1 MVKKILYLDI
11 DDVIKDTDNVWRE
24 ALNCKNYNGCIYEK
38 GLSESDRLVI
48 REIMSDYSRIP
59 FIDGA
64 LEGISL
70 LKEHYEIV
78 LCSSYLNDYE
88 YEAKVVLAEILGL
101 NLIGCGP
108 EDKPY
113 KSGVNM
119 QGAIFVDDSISNL
132 VHSKADVKV
141 LFICEGTL
149 HSVYNFNEGYNNAK
163 VHNWGELIKFLVPK
177 YI

>member
-70 LKEHYEIV
+70 LKEH
-78 LCSSYLNDYE
+78 
-88 YEAKVVLAEILGL
+88 
-101 NLIGCGP
+101 
-108 EDKPY
+108 
-113 KSGVNM
+113 
-119 QGAIFVDDSISNL
+119 QG
-132 VHSKADVKV
+132 
-141 LFICEGTL
+141 
-149 HSVYNFNEGYNNAK
+149 Y
-163 VHNWGELIKFLVPK
+163 
-177 YI
+177 